1 MPPEDSTSLTIRAL
15 QLRDLE
21 QLEQIGGPDCAWLR
35 RWYPPLRLLD
45 SLKTSYRPALDCQVA
60 ECQGELLGLIQAAPV
75 NRARSTW
82 KVLSIWTQPVRAG
95 QGVPSPQE
103 VGLQLLRHC
112 LASIWE
118 ARTWMAE
125 VVVSEADR
133 LALYRQAGF
142 QPLAQLTD
150 WAIAP
155 EQLRELAQREAALP
169 NLHPISNADAA
180 LLYQLDTVAMP
191 PLMRQ
196 VYDRHV
202 EDFRISSLQRLAG
215 GLRQWMDPSRGSTSS
230 AYVFEPQRKAAIGY
244 YRLHL
249 PADRPEAI
257 ATLTVHP
264 AYTWLYPE
272 LLAKLAQLLADSPDR
287 TLRLSSSDYQPER
300 EECFRQV
307 GAEPLQERLLMSRSV
322 WHKVRESRAMSLEGL
337 QLSGMLQGL
346 APNRAPVPGSN
357 ITWETRRIS
366 DPGQRS

>member
-1 MPPEDSTSLTIRAL
+1 MPLEDSTSLTIRPL

-21 QLEQIGGPDCAWLR
+21 QLEQLGGPDCAWLR

-45 SLKTSYRPALDCQVA
+45 SLKTPHRPALDCRVA
-60 ECQGELLGLIQAAPV
+60 EAQGQLLGLIQAAPV

-82 KVLSIWTQPVRAG
+82 KVQSIWTQPATAAQAAR
-95 QGVPSPQE
+95 SPQD

-125 VVVSEADR
+125 VVVTDTDR

-142 QPLAQLTD
+142 QPLAQMTD

-155 EQLRELAQREAALP
+155 EQLRELAQRELSLP
-169 NLHPISNADAA
+169 NLRSISNADAA

-191 PLMRQ
+191 PLVRQ

-202 EDFRISSLQRLAG
+202 DDFRVNAVQRLTG
-215 GLRQWMDPSRGSTSS
+215 GLRQWMDPSRSLS

-244 YRLHL
+244 FRLRL
-249 PADRPEAI
+249 PTDRAEAI

-272 LLAKLAQLLADSPDR
+272 LLAKLAQLLADTPER
-287 TLRLSSSDYQPER
+287 CLRLSSSDYQPER
-300 EECFRQV
+300 EEYFRQV
-307 GAEPLQERLLMSRSV
+307 GADPLQERLLMSRSV
-322 WHKVRESRAMSLEGL
+322 WHKLRESRALSLEGL
-337 QLSGMLQGL
+337 QLGEVLQGL

-357 ITWETRRIS
+357 ISWESQRHS
-366 DPGQRS
+366 DPGQPS